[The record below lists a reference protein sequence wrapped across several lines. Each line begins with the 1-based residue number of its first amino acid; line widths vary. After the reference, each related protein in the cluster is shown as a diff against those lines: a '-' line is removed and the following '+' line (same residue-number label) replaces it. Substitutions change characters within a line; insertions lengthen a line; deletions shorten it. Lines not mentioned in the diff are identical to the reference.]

1 MYPERRFYKSSGQPQ
16 TLPRIYPSF
25 KEDFLLVTDLY
36 LVYEGINET
45 TGRPIIKAHL
55 NPMVPW
61 IWTGL
66 IVMVFGTILALVP
79 NAAPA
84 RVTAPVAGARARDG
98 GSGRLKM
105 TSLVLKALVCN
116 WPSWFWR
123 SFSSWA
129 PATTRRFN
137 KLGHSMMCTCGC
149 GQVLLECNHVGA
161 SRPTRCGMS

>member
-1 MYPERRFYKSSGQPQ
+1 MYPERRVYKSSGQPQ
-16 TLPRIYPSF
+16 TIPRIYPSF

-66 IVMVFGTILALVP
+66 IVMALGTILALVP

-84 RVTAPVAGARARDG
+84 RLTPPLPRRAPPAAVAG
-98 GSGRLKM
+98 
-105 TSLVLKALVCN
+105 
-116 WPSWFWR
+116 
-123 SFSSWA
+123 
-129 PATTRRFN
+129 
-137 KLGHSMMCTCGC
+137 H
-149 GQVLLECNHVGA
+149 
-161 SRPTRCGMS
+161 